1 MSYRKPLIGLS
12 FFLVIAMTLTWMVYL
27 TLQRG
32 VAEETHSYEA
42 VFTDVSG
49 LRAGDDV
56 RMAGVKVGR
65 VASIA
70 VDGTHARVGFEV
82 TRDQTLYG
90 NTLATVTYQN
100 LIGQRYLGL
109 APDDFGSPEP
119 LEPGAVIPVE
129 HTEPSF
135 DISGLLN
142 GFQPLFSMLDPG
154 DIDKITAALIRAL
167 QGEDGA
173 LLALITETSALVESF
188 AGPDQVLG
196 TIIDNLGRVLTDL
209 AQHSGELQTTITQTR
224 KIFDSLHARRD
235 TLLSQTTDIAAV
247 LDRAAQVVG
256 GAAPALAHFV
266 TREPGF
272 ARHFLDNKPKF
283 AYLGANLPLML
294 KALARI
300 VDKGAYIN
308 AYVCDIG
315 FSMVPGFDPLIA
327 QILALASPS
336 GRVEHSAICR

>member
-12 FFLVIAMTLTWMVYL
+12 IFLVIALVLTWMVHL

-32 VAEETHSYEA
+32 VSGETDSYAA

-49 LRAGDDV
+49 LRSGDDV

-65 VASIA
+65 VDTIA
-70 VDGTHARVGFEV
+70 VDGTHARVTFEV

-109 APDDFGSPEP
+109 APDDSGSPER
-119 LEPGAVIPVE
+119 LEPGSVIPVE

-142 GFQPLFSMLDPG
+142 GFQPLFSMLDPQ
-154 DIDKITAALIRAL
+154 DVDNITAALVRAL

-173 LLALITETSALVESF
+173 VLALITQTSSLVESF

-196 TIIDNLGRVLTDL
+196 SIIDNLGRVLADL
-209 AQHSGELQTTITQTR
+209 AQHSGELQTTIAQTR
-224 KIFDSLHARRD
+224 KIFDGLHARRD
-235 TLLSQTTDIAAV
+235 TLLTQTTEIATV
-247 LDRAAQVVG
+247 LDRAAQVVQ
-256 GAAPALAHFV
+256 GAAPSLAQFV

-272 ARHFLDNKPKF
+272 ARHFLDNKQKF
-283 AYLGANLPLML
+283 GYLGANLPPML
-294 KALARI
+294 KSLSRI
-300 VDKGAYIN
+300 TDEGAYLD
-308 AYVCDIG
+308 AYICDLG
-315 FSMVPGFDPLIA
+315 FSMVPGFDPLMA

-336 GRVEHSAICR
+336 GQVEHSAICR